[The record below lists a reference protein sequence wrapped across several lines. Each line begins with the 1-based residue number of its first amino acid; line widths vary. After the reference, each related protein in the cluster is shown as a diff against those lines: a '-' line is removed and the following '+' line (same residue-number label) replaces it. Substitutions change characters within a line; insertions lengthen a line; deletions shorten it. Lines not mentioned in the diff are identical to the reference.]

1 MKNVRIFLVDDEEHA
16 MDLLMMYAERISDVQ
31 IVGRETDP
39 AKAVRMILD
48 KEVVAD
54 VVFLDIDMPVL
65 GGLSFAGLVRHLI
78 QVVFTTAHRQYAP
91 ESYLHDAVDYLLKPV
106 TFERFLVS
114 IEKLRQRLIMQNTAK
129 ATLLDHISIPGDG
142 KGTFIVLETKDIL
155 YVQGSSNYVT
165 IWTEK
170 KEYLTNYSMI
180 KVEQLL
186 HSNQFL
192 RVHKSFIINLRKVV
206 KADNETIFLINGKEI
221 PLSETYRKQFMNLMK
236 PK

>member
-1 MKNVRIFLVDDEEHA
+1 MSIRIFLVDDEDHA
-16 MDLLMMYAERISDVQ
+16 MDLLTMYAERISDVQ

-48 KEVVAD
+48 KEVIAD
-54 VVFLDIDMPVL
+54 AVFLDIDMPVL
-65 GGLSFAGLVRHLI
+65 GGLSFAGLVRHLV

-91 ESYLHDAVDYLLKPV
+91 ESYLHDAVEYLLKPV

-114 IEKLRQRLIMQNTAK
+114 IEKLRQRLATQKMSKTA
-129 ATLLDHISIPGDG
+129 LLDHVSIPGDG

-165 IWTEK
+165 MYTDT

-192 RVHKSFIINLRKVV
+192 RVHKSYIVNLRKIV
-206 KADNETIFLINGKEI
+206 KADNESIFLTNGKDI
-221 PLSETYRKQFMNLMK
+221 PLGETYRKQFMNLMK

>member
-1 MKNVRIFLVDDEEHA
+1 MKNIRVFLVDDEEHA

-31 IVGRETDP
+31 IVARETDP

-170 KEYLTNYSMI
+170 KNT
-180 KVEQLL
+180 
-186 HSNQFL
+186 
-192 RVHKSFIINLRKVV
+192 
-206 KADNETIFLINGKEI
+206 
-221 PLSETYRKQFMNLMK
+221 
-236 PK
+236 

>member
-1 MKNVRIFLVDDEEHA
+1 MSIRIFLVDDEDHA
-16 MDLLMMYAERISDVQ
+16 MDLLTMYAERISDVQ

-48 KEVVAD
+48 KEIVAD
-54 VVFLDIDMPVL
+54 AVFLDIDMPVL
-65 GGLSFAGLVRHLI
+65 GGLSFAGLVRHLV

-114 IEKLRQRLIMQNTAK
+114 LEKLRQRLTAQKIGK

-165 IWTEK
+165 IYTDTR
-170 KEYLTNYSMI
+170 EYLTNYSMI

-186 HSNQFL
+186 YSNQFL
-192 RVHKSFIINLRKVV
+192 RVHKSYIVNLRKIV
-206 KADNETIFLINGKEI
+206 KADNESIFLTNGKDI

-236 PK
+236 PR